1 MGERLLDTQE
11 VVGSIPIPPT
21 IINKALRGTDKAS
34 RGLLVYQYIFTFM
47 KNTGGFKMNQIEID
61 EINKTIPYMDG
72 KIYLKENDWTSK
84 LWERMYD
91 MGWKVVQSEEDPEIV
106 IVKDE
111 KGSIMFS
118 ASDRISMLRQLVNML
133 IVGF

>member
-1 MGERLLDTQE
+1 
-11 VVGSIPIPPT
+11 
-21 IINKALRGTDKAS
+21 
-34 RGLLVYQYIFTFM
+34 
-47 KNTGGFKMNQIEID
+47 MNQTEID

-72 KIYLKENDWTSK
+72 KIYCKENDWTSK

-91 MGWKVVQSEEDPEIV
+91 MGWKVVLSEEDPEIV
-106 IVKDE
+106 IVKDG

-118 ASDRISMLRQLVNML
+118 ASDRISMLRQLVNNV

>member
-1 MGERLLDTQE
+1 
-11 VVGSIPIPPT
+11 
-21 IINKALRGTDKAS
+21 
-34 RGLLVYQYIFTFM
+34 
-47 KNTGGFKMNQIEID
+47 MNQIEID

-72 KIYLKENDWTSK
+72 KIYWKENDWTSK

-91 MGWKVVQSEEDPEIV
+91 MGWKVIQSEEDPEIV